1 MRGSAEETYSGRVER
16 IDRIDRELLALLL
29 EDGRATYQEL
39 GRRVRLSAN
48 TVAERVRRL
57 RASGVIR
64 GYRAELNLE
73 AFGRGMDMV
82 SDIRLREGMNRR
94 AFEEQLHEVP
104 QVVAAMRV
112 TGEYDY
118 QLRMACTDARE
129 FEHVVDRLKAELGV
143 RELRSRLLL
152 HEVPLGPERL
162 LEH

>member
-1 MRGSAEETYSGRVER
+1 VDR

-29 EDGRATYQEL
+29 DDGRATYQEL

-57 RASGVIR
+57 RTAGVIH
-64 GYRAELNLE
+64 GYRAELNLD
-73 AFGRGMDMV
+73 AFGRGMHMV
-82 SDIRLREGMNRR
+82 SDIRLREGMDRK

-104 QVVAAMRV
+104 QVVGAMRV

-118 QLRMACTDARE
+118 QLRMACTDSRE
-129 FEHVVDRLKAELGV
+129 FEHVIDLLKAEHGV
-143 RELRSRLLL
+143 REARSRLVL

>member
-1 MRGSAEETYSGRVER
+1 MER

-57 RASGVIR
+57 RAAGVIN
-64 GYRAELNLE
+64 GYRAQLNLE
-73 AFGRGMDMV
+73 AFGRAMNLV
-82 SDIRLREGMNRR
+82 SDVRLREGMNRQ
-94 AFEEQLHEVP
+94 AFEDQLHEVP
-104 QVVAAMRV
+104 QVVGAMRM

-118 QLRMACTDARE
+118 QLQMACTDARE

-143 RELRSRLLL
+143 REVRSRLML

>member
-1 MRGSAEETYSGRVER
+1 MYDGPVER

-29 EDGRATYQEL
+29 DDGRATYQEL

-57 RASGVIR
+57 RTSGVIH

-73 AFGRGMDMV
+73 AFGRGMGLL
-82 SDIRLREGMNRR
+82 SDIRLREGTNRQ

-104 QVVAAMRV
+104 QVVAAIRM

-118 QLRMACTDARE
+118 QLRMACTDSRE

-143 RELRSRLLL
+143 REVRSRLVL
-152 HEVPLGPERL
+152 HEVPLGLERL

>member
-1 MRGSAEETYSGRVER
+1 VER
-16 IDRIDRELLALLL
+16 IDRIDRELLALLI

-57 RASGVIR
+57 RTAGVIQ

-73 AFGRGMDMV
+73 AFGRGMGMI
-82 SDIRLREGMNRR
+82 SDIRLREGMNRQ
-94 AFEEQLHEVP
+94 AFEDQLHEVP
-104 QVVAAMRV
+104 QVVGGMRV

-118 QLRMACTDARE
+118 QLRIACTSARE
-129 FEHVVDRLKAELGV
+129 FEQVVDRLKADLGV